1 MEAITH
7 KPIRD
12 DATVWNV
19 AVLESIEQCSDPDFV
34 EFLAQ
39 MFFFDW
45 WENDR

>member
-1 MEAITH
+1 MEKTVL
-7 KPIRD
+7 KPEQRG
-12 DATVWNV
+12 AGKWNA
-19 AVLESIEQCSDPDFV
+19 AVLDSIVQCSDPDFV